1 MMQIDQ
7 MKRRVFI
14 TLLGGAAAW
23 PLPVRAQQRA
33 KVAHIGYLGLV
44 SASWH
49 TPRVTAFRAGLRDLG
64 YAEGKNIVIEFRWA
78 EGRYDQ
84 LPALAAELVRL
95 DVDVIVTHT
104 VTGAIAAKQATSTI
118 PIVITAASDLLA
130 FGLVESLARP
140 GGNLTGLSFFN
151 AELVAKRLE
160 LLKELAPSLA
170 KAAVLLNA
178 DNPAGNQLILRELE
192 PTAKALKVELLTF
205 EARGPGDFEGV
216 FAAMVS
222 QQIGADCPPRRSDA
236 ECKHQG
242 DCGYFGQAPAAN
254 MRLPGIR
261 GSRRLDGL
269 WDKLTRDGS
278 ARRCLHRQDSQGCEA
293 SGPSSRARDE
303 VHDDRQS
310 KDGPG
315 HGHRHAH
322 IDPAARR
329 RGNRMSMQPLTS
341 FAAAQ
346 ASVPGTK
353 RRRPRRRIYVS
364 FWGSSGIAWTD
375 GLGCLRRE

>member
-1 MMQIDQ
+1 
-7 MKRRVFI
+7 MKRREFI

-23 PLPVRAQQRA
+23 PLAAHAQQRA

-49 TPRVTAFRAGLRDLG
+49 TPRVTAFRAGLRDLS
-64 YAEGKNIVIEFRWA
+64 YAEGKDIVIEFRWA

-84 LPALAAELVRL
+84 LPALVAELVRL
-95 DVDVIVTHT
+95 NVDVIVTHT
-104 VTGAIAAKQATSTI
+104 VPGAIAAKQATSTI

-178 DNPAGNQLILRELE
+178 DNRAGNQLILRELE

-222 QQIGADCPPRRSDA
+222 QQIGAAVLHEDPMLNANSKAIVDILARHRLLT
-236 ECKHQG
+236 
-242 DCGYFGQAPAAN
+242 CGFP
-254 MRLPGIR
+254 
-261 GSRRLDGL
+261 
-269 WDKLTRDGS
+269 
-278 ARRCLHRQDSQGCEA
+278 E
-293 SGPSSRARDE
+293 
-303 VHDDRQS
+303 
-310 KDGPG
+310 
-315 HGHRHAH
+315 
-322 IDPAARR
+322 
-329 RGNRMSMQPLTS
+329 
-341 FAAAQ
+341 FAAAGGLM
-346 ASVPGTK
+346 AYGINLPEMDRRAAVFVDKILKGAKPADLPVERATK
-353 RRRPRRRIYVS
+353 FRTIVNLRTARAM
-364 FWGSSGIAWTD
+364 GIDMPTSI
-375 GLGCLRRE
+375 LLRADEVIE

>member
-1 MMQIDQ
+1 M
-7 MKRRVFI
+7 RRRDFI
-14 TLLGGAAAW
+14 TGIAGSVAGW

-49 TPRVTAFRAGLRDLG
+49 TPRVTAFRAGLRELG
-64 YAEGKNIVIEFRWA
+64 YTEGKDIVIEFRWA

-84 LPALAAELVRL
+84 LPALMAELVRL
-95 DVDVIVTHT
+95 NVDVIVTHT
-104 VTGAIAAKQATSTI
+104 VPGAIAAKQATSTI

-160 LLKELAPSLA
+160 LLKELAPALA

-178 DNPAGNQLILRELE
+178 DNPGGSQLILRELE

-222 QQIGADCPPRRSDA
+222 QQIST
-236 ECKHQG
+236 K
-242 DCGYFGQAPAAN
+242 
-254 MRLPGIR
+254 IR
-261 GSRRLDGL
+261 
-269 WDKLTRDGS
+269 W
-278 ARRCLHRQDSQGCEA
+278 
-293 SGPSSRARDE
+293 
-303 VHDDRQS
+303 
-310 KDGPG
+310 
-315 HGHRHAH
+315 
-322 IDPAARR
+322 
-329 RGNRMSMQPLTS
+329 
-341 FAAAQ
+341 
-346 ASVPGTK
+346 
-353 RRRPRRRIYVS
+353 
-364 FWGSSGIAWTD
+364 
-375 GLGCLRRE
+375 

>member
-1 MMQIDQ
+1 MQFDQ
-7 MKRRVFI
+7 LKRRDFI
-14 TLLGGAAAW
+14 TLLGGAAAMW
-23 PLPVRAQQRA
+23 PPAARAQQRA

-49 TPRVTAFRAGLRDLG
+49 TPRITAFRAGLRDLG
-64 YAEGKNIVIEFRWA
+64 YAEGKDIVIEFRWA

-95 DVDVIVTHT
+95 NVDVIVTHT

-178 DNPAGNQLILRELE
+178 DNPAGRQLILRELE

-222 QQIGADCPPRRSDA
+222 QQIGAAVLHEDPMLNANTKAIVDILARHRLLT
-236 ECKHQG
+236 
-242 DCGYFGQAPAAN
+242 CGFP
-254 MRLPGIR
+254 
-261 GSRRLDGL
+261 
-269 WDKLTRDGS
+269 
-278 ARRCLHRQDSQGCEA
+278 E
-293 SGPSSRARDE
+293 
-303 VHDDRQS
+303 
-310 KDGPG
+310 
-315 HGHRHAH
+315 
-322 IDPAARR
+322 
-329 RGNRMSMQPLTS
+329 
-341 FAAAQ
+341 FAAAGGLM
-346 ASVPGTK
+346 AYGINLPEMDRRAAIFVDKILKGAKPADLPVERATK
-353 RRRPRRRIYVS
+353 FTTIVNLRTARAM
-364 FWGSSGIAWTD
+364 GIDMPTSI
-375 GLGCLRRE
+375 LLRADEVIE

>member
-1 MMQIDQ
+1 V
-7 MKRRVFI
+7 RRRDFI
-14 TLLGGAAAW
+14 TGIAGSVAGW
-23 PLPVRAQQRA
+23 PLSVRAQQRA

-64 YAEGKNIVIEFRWA
+64 YTEGKDIVIEFRWA

-84 LPALAAELVRL
+84 LPALMAELVRL
-95 DVDVIVTHT
+95 NVDVIVTHT
-104 VTGAIAAKQATSTI
+104 VPGAIAAKQATSTI

-160 LLKELAPSLA
+160 LLKELAPALA

-178 DNPAGNQLILRELE
+178 DNPGGSQLILRELE

-222 QQIGADCPPRRSDA
+222 QQIGAAVLHEDPMVNANTKAIVDILARHRLLI
-236 ECKHQG
+236 
-242 DCGYFGQAPAAN
+242 CGFP
-254 MRLPGIR
+254 
-261 GSRRLDGL
+261 
-269 WDKLTRDGS
+269 
-278 ARRCLHRQDSQGCEA
+278 E
-293 SGPSSRARDE
+293 
-303 VHDDRQS
+303 
-310 KDGPG
+310 
-315 HGHRHAH
+315 
-322 IDPAARR
+322 
-329 RGNRMSMQPLTS
+329 
-341 FAAAQ
+341 FAAAGGLMAYGINLPEMDRRATVFVDKILRGAKPADLPVER
-346 ASVPGTK
+346 ASKFTTIVNLRTA
-353 RRRPRRRIYVS
+353 RAM
-364 FWGSSGIAWTD
+364 GIDMPTSI
-375 GLGCLRRE
+375 LLRADEVIE